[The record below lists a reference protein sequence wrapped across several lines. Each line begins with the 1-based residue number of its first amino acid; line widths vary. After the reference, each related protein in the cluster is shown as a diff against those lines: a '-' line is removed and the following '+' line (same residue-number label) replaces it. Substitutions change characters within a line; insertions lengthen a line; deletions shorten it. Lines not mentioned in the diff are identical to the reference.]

1 MTPLVTPE
9 IRQRAEQFVRPLY
22 AGLDG
27 VQTFDRVERLRRRVA
42 GLAEGL
48 EVEGDL
54 LELLLLFHGVVDRLG
69 SLAPGGRL
77 DLFLRDLGLPDA
89 LARRVRAGLGR
100 IGDEPKGREEELL
113 HDARLLESA
122 GVAAAA
128 ERLMA
133 LGKKRT
139 PLAKALTQL
148 DAGPPPDD
156 LLAGVRTRLVAARH
170 RDWDCIRR
178 ESPREVFRANLA
190 DRKLLTSKRDA
201 SARSREPC

>member
-1 MTPLVTPE
+1 MTPE

-48 EVEGDL
+48 DVDGDL
-54 LELLLLFHGVVDRLG
+54 LDLLLVFHGVVDRLG

-77 DLFLRDLGLPDA
+77 DLFLRDLGLADS
-89 LARRVRAGLGR
+89 LARRVRAALGR
-100 IGDEPKGREEELL
+100 IGEDPKGPEEELL
-113 HDARLLESA
+113 HDALLLEAA
-122 GVAAAA
+122 GVGATA

-139 PLAKALTQL
+139 PLARALVQL
-148 DAGPPPDD
+148 DPGPP
-156 LLAGVRTRLVAARH
+156 AERYRTARGAALGAAR
-170 RDWDCIRR
+170 RQEAETWIADLRR
-178 ESPREVFRANLA
+178 RIAAETDPQAQAAITVR
-190 DRKLLTSKRDA
+190 
-201 SARSREPC
+201 